1 MALTGRK
8 HRHLVLVLVSV
19 LPGVSQ
25 ATLHEFLGLG
35 SRLVLAA
42 QLLLRMTPGFCPY
55 RPDWASARTCV
66 WLALP
71 WRSWWHCRYTLI
83 LFPAVHLRFLD
94 SGYHTACAVGSS
106 QVGSTAYLQTLLPSV
121 FSTKGKLETPGPQNQ
136 IEPWITHEC

>member
-1 MALTGRK
+1 MALTERK
-8 HRHLVLVLVSV
+8 DPHLVLVLVSV
-19 LPGVSQ
+19 LPGVSE
-25 ATLHEFLGLG
+25 ATLHEFLCLD

-42 QLLLRMTPGFCPY
+42 QLLLKMTHGFCPY

-71 WRSWWHCRYTLI
+71 WGSCRHCRHTLI

-106 QVGSTAYLQTLLPSV
+106 QVGSMAYLQTLLPSV
-121 FSTKGKLETPGPQNQ
+121 FSAKGKLKTPVPQNQ